1 MAAAH
6 CAEAEEA
13 TTNAIFVVVMQKDR
27 SEGRARDCSPGFGLT
42 WQTSSELDS
51 ATISGIPGRENSRM
65 TKIMTRCSCAF
76 AAIKLARDA
85 TRGGGGR
92 AKRA

>member
-27 SEGRARDCSPGFGLT
+27 SEGRARDCSPIRTDVANQL
-42 WQTSSELDS
+42 
-51 ATISGIPGRENSRM
+51 
-65 TKIMTRCSCAF
+65 
-76 AAIKLARDA
+76 
-85 TRGGGGR
+85 
-92 AKRA
+92 